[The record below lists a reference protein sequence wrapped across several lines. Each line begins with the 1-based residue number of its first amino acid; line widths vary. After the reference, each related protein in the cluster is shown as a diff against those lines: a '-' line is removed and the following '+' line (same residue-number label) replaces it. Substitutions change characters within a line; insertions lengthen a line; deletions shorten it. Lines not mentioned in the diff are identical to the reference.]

1 MRGTVKDGF
10 RQPGFGLMLF
20 LWLTMIAING
30 YSAEAAV
37 NASASVASPVSVD
50 DTVVNFWGAGF
61 VSEAIVGRLIIR
73 IPGAGL
79 PAETGGDA
87 DTTGYLALITD
98 SRFTRFAMADFIKLT
113 GGNGMLRGEPVSTLT
128 VSAAGV
134 TGFVTVTVV
143 YN

>member
-1 MRGTVKDGF
+1 
-10 RQPGFGLMLF
+10 MLF
-20 LWLTMIAING
+20 LWFTLIAING
-30 YSAEAAV
+30 YSAEASA
-37 NASASVASPVSVD
+37 NASASVASAVSVD
-50 DTVVNFWGAGF
+50 NSVVDFWGAGF
-61 VSEAIVGRLIIR
+61 VSEAIAGRLIIR
-73 IPGAGL
+73 IAGAGL

-98 SRFTRFAMADFIKLT
+98 SRFARFAMADFIKFT